1 MDMKTLS
8 FKQLNGGLMLL
19 IAIAAIARIVPHP
32 LGVTPIG
39 ALGLFS
45 GTHIKHRWALFVPV
59 FALLLGDVVI
69 GIYAAPV
76 MAAVY
81 FGFLTTVLVGR
92 FILGTKRTP
101 LRYCVAIITGAI
113 CFYLISNIG
122 MWYIAFPRT
131 LDGLIACYIQGLPFL
146 LRTLG
151 GDFIYSLLMF
161 GGYEWLQQWQTKK
174 THGTGLM

>member
-1 MDMKTLS
+1 MKDNP
-8 FKQLNGGLMLL
+8 FKRINSGLLLL
-19 IAIAAIARIVPHP
+19 IALAAMARLVPHP
-32 LGVTPIG
+32 FGVTPIG

-45 GTHIKHRWALFVPV
+45 GTHIKHRWALIVPV
-59 FALLLGDVVI
+59 AAVFIGDLILGL
-69 GIYAAPV
+69 YAAPV

-92 FILGTKRTP
+92 FVLASKRNP
-101 LRYCVAIITGAI
+101 LRYCIAIIAGAV

-122 MWYIAFPRT
+122 MWWVAFPRT
-131 LDGLIACYIQGLPFL
+131 LEGLIACYIQGLPFL

-161 GGYEWLQQWQTKK
+161 GGYELFQQWKARESAAAI
-174 THGTGLM
+174 